1 MKANF
6 VFFLCFFSFSLA
18 YSQDVK
24 KEKHTKEHIDLNLQY
39 CCVKKDYC
47 GEKAKKCPN
56 DQMPLIKNG
65 MYYCPKCYNKSK
77 KPGMCG
83 KCDVALVKMEKKDL
97 GA

>member
-1 MKANF
+1 MKTIF
-6 VFFLCFFSFSLA
+6 VLMLCFFSFSLA

-24 KEKHTKEHIDLNLQY
+24 KVDEHQDLGSQY

-56 DQMPLIKNG
+56 DNMPLIKNG
-65 MYYCPKCYNKSK
+65 MYYCPKCYHDGK

-83 KCDVALVKMEKKDL
+83 KCDIALVKMEKKD
-97 GA
+97 